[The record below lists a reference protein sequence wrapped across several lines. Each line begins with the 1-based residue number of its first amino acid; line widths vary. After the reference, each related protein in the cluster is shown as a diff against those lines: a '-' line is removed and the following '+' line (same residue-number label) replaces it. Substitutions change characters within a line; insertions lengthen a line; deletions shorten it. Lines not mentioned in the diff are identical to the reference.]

1 MSNVTKGEGSR
12 DHIIESLDDIMHTPP
27 SWMVRAGSLLFFAIV
42 LILIFLSNI
51 IKYPEIISCKVSII
65 SENIP
70 SHTLSKR
77 DGKIEMLLFNEYAKV
92 MKGDII
98 AVLESSA
105 SYSDYLELQQICNKF
120 ELYGVDSSIIVD
132 NSLILGDM
140 QQAYSKF
147 IQSLIDFNIFREQD
161 YYGKM
166 ISSLYAEI
174 SLKQEQ
180 IKILKRESESIK
192 KRALIV
198 KNQFLRDSSLYSR
211 GVLSNLDFE
220 RSLNNDLSI
229 KEEVERSLESINR
242 MNLDLIKANQI
253 LLSLEK
259 ERKEN
264 SEKYST
270 VLQHSYEALITSMNE
285 WSQNNLLIAPIDGSL
300 SLSEYW
306 NINQNVS
313 FGDVIFSVIPDGLA
327 QFKGRV
333 FVPLVGAGKVK
344 IGQKVNIKLDNYPYM
359 EYGYIETTIVNKS
372 RLPVVVEGEKFY
384 IVDVVLPQTIVTNYN
399 YKIDPDMEMYGAA
412 EIITEDISIFKRV
425 LMPFRYFTQKYI
437 NS

>member
-1 MSNVTKGEGSR
+1 
-12 DHIIESLDDIMHTPP
+12 
-27 SWMVRAGSLLFFAIV
+27 
-42 LILIFLSNI
+42 
-51 IKYPEIISCKVSII
+51 
-65 SENIP
+65 
-70 SHTLSKR
+70 
-77 DGKIEMLLFNEYAKV
+77 
-92 MKGDII
+92 
-98 AVLESSA
+98 
-105 SYSDYLELQQICNKF
+105 
-120 ELYGVDSSIIVD
+120 
-132 NSLILGDM
+132 
-140 QQAYSKF
+140 
-147 IQSLIDFNIFREQD
+147 
-161 YYGKM
+161 
-166 ISSLYAEI
+166 
-174 SLKQEQ
+174 
-180 IKILKRESESIK
+180 
-192 KRALIV
+192 
-198 KNQFLRDSSLYSR
+198 
-211 GVLSNLDFE
+211 
-220 RSLNNDLSI
+220 
-229 KEEVERSLESINR
+229 
-242 MNLDLIKANQI
+242 
-253 LLSLEK
+253 
-259 ERKEN
+259 
-264 SEKYST
+264 
-270 VLQHSYEALITSMNE
+270 MNE